1 MFRRVDKII
10 GLRFPPYTVRLF
22 TFTGNLHLMI
32 AKTKKLKNIE
42 FLMPT
47 SLPPRP
53 TGPPAYTYVRAAS
66 KWSGKW
72 LFLAIAVAVAGA
84 LTKWTKNAKK
94 LKK

>member
-1 MFRRVDKII
+1 VFHRVDKII

-22 TFTGNLHLMI
+22 TSTVLHLMI
-32 AKTKKLKNIE
+32 GKTKKLKNIE

-53 TGPPAYTYVRAAS
+53 TGPPAYASVRATS

-72 LFLAIAVAVAGA
+72 LLLAIAVAVAGA